1 MWINSYTQYRDF
13 RKVRIHKKMDK
24 NQMEKK
30 EVERE
35 LSLLLELTFKL
46 EDELNSVLR
55 VDD

>member
-1 MWINSYTQYRDF
+1 
-13 RKVRIHKKMDK
+13 
-24 NQMEKK
+24 MEKK